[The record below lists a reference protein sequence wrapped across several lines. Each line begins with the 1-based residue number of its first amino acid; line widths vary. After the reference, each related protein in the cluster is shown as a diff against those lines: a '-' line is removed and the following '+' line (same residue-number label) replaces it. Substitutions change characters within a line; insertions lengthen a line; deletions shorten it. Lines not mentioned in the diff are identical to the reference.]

1 MQTLLATLRLVDLT
15 MAATDPLF
23 KNHVVT
29 LSKDGVDGAP
39 TETTDE
45 SVEFDDLDTGKYK
58 VSAFSQDI
66 NGKALTSVFTSEEI
80 DVPDD
85 GTKITVSVVG
95 GVSLVV
101 SPPPVVTDP
110 PVVDPTV

>member
-1 MQTLLATLRLVDLT
+1 MQTLLATLALVDLQ
-15 MAATDPLF
+15 MAATDPAF

-29 LSKDGVDGAP
+29 LSKDGVAATP

-45 SVEFDDLDTGKYK
+45 TVEFDDLDAGKYT
-58 VSAFSQDI
+58 VSAFSQDV

-85 GTKITVSVVG
+85 GTKITVSVVS
-95 GVSLVV
+95 GVSLAV
-101 SPPPVVTDP
+101 SPPAATDP
-110 PVVDPTV
+110 AAV